1 MIWSDYRAWAGSLCP
16 LHVWINSRISLT
28 DLLCVPCRQIGQLVP
43 RWQLYR
49 YGGNWCGA
57 QGHPADSSRSLLEV
71 PGLHWSSHVRE
82 IQRVPEQRRLSGDLR
97 TERPPSLTHTGRN
110 DSNVTLFFFFF
121 FSVIGCAAPP
131 LFCLFQFLRN
141 NLEWIRCRD
150 RLSSRLREIPS
161 ALQRKMNFWMKQ
173 IYTFSRFFTT

>member
-16 LHVWINSRISLT
+16 LHVGINSRISLT

-57 QGHPADSSRSLLEV
+57 QGHPADSSRCLLEV

-97 TERPPSLTHTGRN
+97 KERPPSVTHTGRK
-110 DSNVTLFFFFF
+110 DSNVTLFFSQRYRLCCPSPFLP
-121 FSVIGCAAPP
+121 FSV
-131 LFCLFQFLRN
+131 LRN

-173 IYTFSRFFTT
+173 IYTFFWFFAT